1 MQYPTIDQTVGNSR
15 LVKLQRIPGK
25 TSNTILAKLEGD
37 NPAGSVKAVSYTHLT
52 LPTT

>member
-25 TSNTILAKLEGD
+25 TSNTILAKARGRQPCGQCKRSSCHQYD
-37 NPAGSVKAVSYTHLT
+37 
-52 LPTT
+52 